1 METKFHMLKEVLPV
15 GTLRYGKDEYFLL
28 SPQPIEPDWEEN
40 GRGVVNLYRFTVVP
54 RQNDFTITKPDSGE
68 KVYYY
73 PHARHLVVST
83 GFRIEYSIFERKI
96 WIIDSDWLL
105 KALGEQDNE

>member
-15 GTLRYGKDEYFLL
+15 GTLTYLRKEFWLL
-28 SPQPIEPDWEEN
+28 SPTPIEPDWEEK
-40 GRGVVNLYRFTVVP
+40 GKGVVNLYRFSVVP
-54 RQNDFTITKPDSGE
+54 KAVTQWVTDPKTGK

-73 PHARHLVVST
+73 PHARHLVIST
-83 GFRIEYSIFERKI
+83 GFYIEYQIIESKI

-105 KALGEQDNE
+105 SALGEQDNG